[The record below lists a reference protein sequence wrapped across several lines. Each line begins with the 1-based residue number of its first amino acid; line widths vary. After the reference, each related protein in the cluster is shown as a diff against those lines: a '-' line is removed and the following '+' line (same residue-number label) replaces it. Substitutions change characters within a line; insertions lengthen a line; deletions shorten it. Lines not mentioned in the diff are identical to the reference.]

1 MEEVSLILDT
11 SFIIALNDA
20 GDFNHKRA
28 QSLKTRIEDKEFG
41 RCCISDYIFDELMNL
56 MMARSIHNKKIMDI
70 GDALLGDE
78 TIELL
83 KVDKEVFMQ
92 SWGLFKISSNLSFT
106 DCTTIILAKD
116 FNVKNIASFD
126 SDFDRFNMK
135 RIQK

>member
-1 MEEVSLILDT
+1 MSLILDT

-20 GDFNHKRA
+20 GDFNHKHA
-28 QSLKTRIEDKEFG
+28 QSLRARIEDKEFG
-41 RCCISDYIFDELMNL
+41 RCYFSDYIFDELMTL

-135 RIQK
+135 RMQK

>member
-1 MEEVSLILDT
+1 MSLILDT

-20 GDFNHKRA
+20 GDFNHKHA
-28 QSLKTRIEDKEFG
+28 QSLRARIEDKEFG
-41 RCCISDYIFDELMNL
+41 RCYFSDYIFDELMTL

-106 DCTTIILAKD
+106 DCTTIILANA

-135 RIQK
+135 RMQK